1 MENNTSI
8 DFLRLIKRKIGGIIL
23 FGLVFALISFYAL
36 IFSQKRYET
45 TTDYLIVQ
53 DQMGTQDF
61 YSLSKSAEYLGGVL
75 SEAVYSGVFINE
87 LKNTEKISAT
97 YFPSNERDAQKK
109 WKKAVKIERS
119 PSLGIMK
126 IKVYDDNKD
135 TSVAISQGISEM
147 MVTKNYLFRG
157 KVNLDVRVLSGPI
170 TEKNPSLSE
179 IIAVIFGG
187 FILGCVLKS
196 VHVYYKFVAMK
207 IRAEEAEEYLESLK
221 KINR

>member
-61 YSLSKSAEYLGGVL
+61 YPLSKSAEYLGGVL

-87 LKNTEKISAT
+87 LKNTEKISAI

-179 IIAVIFGG
+179 IALVIFGG
-187 FILGCVLKS
+187 FLLGILFRIFYLYFSYG
-196 VHVYYKFVAMK
+196 YFFAG
-207 IRAEEAEEYLESLK
+207 IREEDEYLGSLEQIK
-221 KINR
+221 